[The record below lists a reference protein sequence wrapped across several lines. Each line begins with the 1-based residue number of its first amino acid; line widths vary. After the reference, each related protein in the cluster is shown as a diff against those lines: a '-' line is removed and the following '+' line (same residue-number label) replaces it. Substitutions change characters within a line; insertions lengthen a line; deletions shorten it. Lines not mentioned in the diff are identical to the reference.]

1 MEYRHTQIGVVIIV
15 SMVAAIVL
23 VLAPFWSLGTFHP
36 VQIAVL
42 AILVVALALFYSL
55 SVEIKDKTLTCRL
68 GAGLIR
74 KKIPL
79 SEIHQAR
86 AVENPWYAGW
96 GIRWL
101 PGQYCMWNVS
111 GLRAVELTL
120 KDGKRFRLGT
130 DEPEVLIAAIERNK
144 AMRA

>member
-1 MEYRHTQIGVVIIV
+1 MEYRHTQIGVVIIA

-23 VLAPFWSLGTFHP
+23 VFAPFLTAGMFHP

-55 SVEIKDKTLTCRL
+55 SVEIKDKVLTCSF
-68 GAGLIR
+68 GAGIIR

-79 SEIHQAR
+79 AEIHQAR

-96 GIRWL
+96 GIRWMA
-101 PGQYCMWNVS
+101 GQYWMWNVS

-120 KDGKRFRLGT
+120 KDGKRFQIGT
-130 DEPEVLIAAIERNK
+130 DEPESLVRAIESNK
-144 AMRA
+144 AMGA